1 MVRVVVAEA
10 SRVKREVSTLAVH
23 LLLPPPSLALFRFIT
38 VSLARCSSP
47 RDEKTSRPSS
57 RSPSVLASHA
67 NLFDAR
73 HNDRFPSPPT
83 RSRREKTWRRNSRL
97 HNCMYVY
104 MYIYLYVKCN
114 EDASRVGEIET
125 YLRLANENSQ
135 GYERME
141 SME

>member
-23 LLLPPPSLALFRFIT
+23 LLLPPLSLSSA
-38 VSLARCSSP
+38 SSP
-47 RDEKTSRPSS
+47 SRSLGARDEKTSRPSS

-83 RSRREKTWRRNSRL
+83 RSRGEETWRRNSRL
-97 HNCMYVY
+97 HNCMYI
-104 MYIYLYVKCN
+104 YIYVHLYVKCN
-114 EDASRVGEIET
+114 EDASRGRNRNVSTIGQWKFAKDTDGIDGIET
-125 YLRLANENSQ
+125 NE
-135 GYERME
+135 R
-141 SME
+141 